1 MSLITKRQI
10 QYSSLKD
17 IFLNSCEKEKDH
29 SNNSD
34 KKEERYHSKN
44 KKPKKDPYFKR
55 PHLLDQNYEESFVK
69 QRKIFQEVKNLI
81 ENTPYDNK
89 LKVIKNELNFVRS
102 FNSKGVQANVGFV
115 KMNKTNSPLVFKIS
129 TDINRSIEHEFTIL
143 ENFNN
148 MRKYCPHFVKSIGM
162 IELPISSEFIF
173 DCYNNNLF
181 DDKDDETLP
190 RNIMFMEYVN
200 KLPFYRICQDSE
212 NKNIVISQILQVLLA
227 LEICQLKKNFTHY
240 DLHTSNI
247 LIQMCDKNSLFIY
260 KINGNTHIV
269 PTYGFFP
276 LIIDTGIS
284 YAKCTEGKQMMSN
297 TDNYDHGFQ
306 TTVYDRLNDIH
317 HFLLTTFYYIEIDSD
332 GYDSLSNKIKIIFR
346 HLPVLR
352 KSGWKNLPN
361 DLCDLIISKLKDDCR
376 AYRKFE
382 LFDEYDKASLE
393 ILNGLIKL
401 PIKHHGYNNKDFSDC
416 FTAFMEEYHN
426 LIDIDDFTEHD
437 VLYVLRTIVDNIN
450 LYRDSYSSSDKLYI
464 VDKFKNNFINTIST
478 VLKNNV
484 EYNINYEKL
493 LVSGIV
499 LSERLETN
507 YYEMIEENKNII
519 NELYEKTIVKS
530 PIDMFRYI
538 SRNMTP
544 HFDIDKNTLIYFW
557 DADNETKNEKKCTNL
572 SLNII
577 NKINKSYFIDKGS
590 IIINELKLNE

>member
-17 IFLNSCEKEKDH
+17 IFSKRSGSEKGGSEK
-29 SNNSD
+29 
-34 KKEERYHSKN
+34 YLKN

-81 ENTPYDNK
+81 ENTPYDSK
-89 LKVIKNELNFVRS
+89 LEAIKNELDFVRS

-115 KMNKTNSPLVFKIS
+115 KMNKTGSPLVFKVS
-129 TDINRSIEHEFTIL
+129 NDINRSIEHEFTIL

-181 DDKDDETLP
+181 DDNDETLP

-247 LIQMCDKNSLFIY
+247 LIQMCDKNSLFVY
-260 KINGNTHIV
+260 KINGNIYTV
-269 PTYGFFP
+269 PTYGFYP

-306 TTVYDRLNDIH
+306 TTVYDRLNDVH

-352 KSGWKNLPN
+352 KSGWKNL
-361 DLCDLIISKLKDDCR
+361 
-376 AYRKFE
+376 
-382 LFDEYDKASLE
+382 
-393 ILNGLIKL
+393 
-401 PIKHHGYNNKDFSDC
+401 
-416 FTAFMEEYHN
+416 
-426 LIDIDDFTEHD
+426 
-437 VLYVLRTIVDNIN
+437 
-450 LYRDSYSSSDKLYI
+450 
-464 VDKFKNNFINTIST
+464 
-478 VLKNNV
+478 
-484 EYNINYEKL
+484 
-493 LVSGIV
+493 
-499 LSERLETN
+499 
-507 YYEMIEENKNII
+507 
-519 NELYEKTIVKS
+519 
-530 PIDMFRYI
+530 
-538 SRNMTP
+538 
-544 HFDIDKNTLIYFW
+544 
-557 DADNETKNEKKCTNL
+557 KK
-572 SLNII
+572 
-577 NKINKSYFIDKGS
+577 
-590 IIINELKLNE
+590 